1 MANTIETDIKMNMP
15 IRTGKWMRRAFL
27 ATAAM
32 NLLGALTFL
41 PSLTIIRETFG
52 LPNQAHPLYL
62 WIISIWIFAFGLCY
76 LWLGITGR
84 RERLFVVIA
93 ATGKLS
99 FVALLFG
106 YALAGEIPL
115 LTAFSGLGDLFFGI
129 IFVVWLWKTRGN
141 E

>member
-1 MANTIETDIKMNMP
+1 M
-15 IRTGKWMRRAFL
+15 GKWMRRAFL

-32 NLLGALTFL
+32 NMLGALTFA
-41 PSLTIIRETFG
+41 PPVTIIREIFG
-52 LPNQAHPLYL
+52 LPNNSHPFYL
-62 WIISIWIFAFGLCY
+62 WIITIWIFAFGLCY

-93 ATGKLS
+93 AIGKLS

-129 IFVVWLWKTRGN
+129 VFLQWLLKTRGG

>member
-1 MANTIETDIKMNMP
+1 MNP
-15 IRTGKWMRRAFL
+15 PKKISEWMRRAFL

-32 NLLGALTFL
+32 NMVGALTFA
-41 PSLTIIRETFG
+41 PPVTTIRETFS
-52 LPNQAHPLYL
+52 LPNQAHPFYL

-84 RERLFVVIA
+84 QERLFVVIA
-93 ATGKLS
+93 AVGKLS

-129 IFVVWLWKTRGN
+129 VFIAWLLKMRSD